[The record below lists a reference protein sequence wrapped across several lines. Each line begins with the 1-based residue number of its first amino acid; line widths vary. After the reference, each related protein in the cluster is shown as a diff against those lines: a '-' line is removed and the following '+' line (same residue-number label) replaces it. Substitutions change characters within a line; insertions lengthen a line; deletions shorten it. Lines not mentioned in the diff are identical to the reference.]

1 MRKLLAP
8 AIAAAM
14 VLVTAGIVLAW
25 AQPTLTAECAENA
38 THYEW
43 KINLHSGEPDSKID
57 WSFDSAFAGATTV
70 DFASAGNH
78 EFATLR
84 GGDTLYVRWSS
95 DHSSKAQAEAD
106 KDRCEEPSV
115 AESIPASVAESIP
128 ASVAESIPASVAQ
141 SVAASVGQSV
151 EAGTG
156 TPQPS
161 IPNGALSG
169 NGSSPLPTVIFS
181 LVLLAS
187 LGTLAYTNVRVA
199 RTMRRDR

>member
-25 AQPTLTAECAENA
+25 AKPILTAECAEDA

-43 KINLHSGEPDSKID
+43 KINLSTESNYLID
-57 WSFDSAFAGATTV
+57 WSFNADFSAPMTTHDFVTAG
-70 DFASAGNH
+70 DH
-78 EFATLR
+78 EFITVR
-84 GGDTLYVRWSS
+84 GGPILYVRWH
-95 DHSSKAQAEAD
+95 DDTSKTGQADANGEVCAQPSVEQ
-106 KDRCEEPSV
+106 SV
-115 AESIPASVAESIP
+115 AESVAQSV
-128 ASVAESIPASVAQ
+128 PASVAQ
-141 SVAASVGQSV
+141 SVAASVEQSV

-181 LVLLAS
+181 MVLLAS

-199 RTMRRDR
+199 RATRRDR